1 MIPPLDPFAQKFD
14 SIDVDATR
22 SPSAAAIDRAM
33 EIAAPR
39 AEAFETPG
47 FYLLDDAGGRFIVDR
62 DFGVVSLAD
71 ETLIVTERG
80 QVHGVQLKV
89 IEASGTAYN
98 MEMRLRITGRV
109 PQMVGAEEFAYL
121 AELTAGPIPDLKP
134 ATRIALVQETPT
146 QPSVAWSAFSAAAHQ
161 GAARSISACGA
172 APYGAL
178 LSTSLPAINAAA
190 IALNLGEPTPTPS
203 AKSATWS
210 I

>member
-14 SIDVDATR
+14 SIDVDAAR

-47 FYLLDDAGGRFIVDR
+47 FYLLDDAGGRFTVDR

-80 QVHGVQLKV
+80 QVHRVELKV
-89 IEASGTAYN
+89 VEASGATYN
-98 MEMRLRITGRV
+98 MEMRLRVTGRV

-134 ATRIALVQETPT
+134 VSRIALVQDKPA
-146 QPSVAWSAFSAAAHQ
+146 QPSIAWSTFAAVAYQ
-161 GAARSISACGA
+161 GAARSISTCGA

-178 LSTSLPAINAAA
+178 LSASLPSTNAAT
-190 IALNLGEPTPTPS
+190 IALNLGEPTPAPS
-203 AKSATWS
+203 TKSATWS

>member
-14 SIDVDATR
+14 SIEVDTTR

-47 FYLLDDAGGRFIVDR
+47 FYLIDDAGGRFVVDR

-80 QVHGVQLKV
+80 QVHSVQLKV
-89 IEASGTAYN
+89 VEASGATYD

-121 AELTAGPIPDLKP
+121 AELTSGPIPDLKP
-134 ATRIALVQETPT
+134 VSRIALAQDAPA
-146 QPSVAWSAFSAAAHQ
+146 QPSIAWSTFAAVAYR
-161 GAARSISACGA
+161 GAARSISTCGA

-178 LSTSLPAINAAA
+178 LSASLPANNATA
-190 IALNLGEPTPTPS
+190 IALNLGEPTPAPS
-203 AKSATWS
+203 TRSAIWS